1 MRLKELIPILPPQF
15 LVYDMTHERIVDI
28 TYFRELY
35 LPKHAH
41 YLEYHVYLIESSE
54 KHIVINIME
63 D

>member
-1 MRLKELIPILPPQF
+1 MKLKELIPILPIQF
-15 LVYDMTHERIVDI
+15 LIYDMTHDTIFNV
-28 TYFRELY
+28 TYYRMIY

-41 YLEYHVYLIESSE
+41 YLDYHVYLIESSE